1 MIYLFVDFFSQM
13 CYTERIRKRNQP
25 EVKGHPRMKFKAIIF
40 DLDGTLADTI
50 EAIRDAINL
59 TMQQYGYPQ
68 HTYEEI
74 REYIGNGAKN
84 LVLRSMPAEAARDA
98 EQHERVFLT
107 YQDNYDKGH
116 LATDRCYDGIP
127 ALIAAL
133 HASGVRLSVLSNKQD
148 RHVQGLIAQLFPA
161 GEFSVI
167 MGQLDHLPK
176 KPDPT
181 VPLMIAEQLGVK
193 PSECAFIGDSEVD
206 ILTAQNSGFASVAVS
221 WGFRSRCDLEKSS
234 PDIII
239 DHPSQLLEIFG

>member
-1 MIYLFVDFFSQM
+1 
-13 CYTERIRKRNQP
+13 
-25 EVKGHPRMKFKAIIF
+25 MKFKAIIF

-84 LVLRSMPAEAARDA
+84 LVLRSMPAEAASDA
-98 EQHERVFLT
+98 AQHERVFLT

-127 ALIAAL
+127 ALITAL

-206 ILTAQNSGFASVAVS
+206 VRTAKNAGMPAIAVS
-221 WGFRSRCDLEKSS
+221 WGYRDRELLLAEA
-234 PDIII
+234 PDALL
-239 DHPSQLLEIFG
+239 DTPSALSEFLFQ